1 MRDPLI
7 LRKSFMAGTKNDP
20 RDVETITEALRA
32 TGFLPRPAGGVVPS
46 EAEMGD
52 ALRSFQ
58 DREGLVVDGYA
69 APRGPTEGELRKAG
83 KRAAELAARPKRTG
97 PIRFEA
103 LTADNYRESRGMAK
117 GVVRRTDHRG
127 AIVLMR
133 RAMEDNPAALPAAR
147 RRR

>member
-1 MRDPLI
+1 MCSVKVIVPPGGRG
-7 LRKSFMAGTKNDP
+7 AGGRGP
-20 RDVETITEALRA
+20 GGPA
-32 TGFLPRPAGGVVPS
+32 GGGPAGGVVPS
-46 EAEMGD
+46 EAEVGD
-52 ALRSFQ
+52 ALRAFQ

-69 APRGPTEGELRKAG
+69 APRGPTEGELRKAVD
-83 KRAAELAARPKRTG
+83 RAAELAARPKRTG

-117 GVVRRTDHRG
+117 GVVGRSDHRG